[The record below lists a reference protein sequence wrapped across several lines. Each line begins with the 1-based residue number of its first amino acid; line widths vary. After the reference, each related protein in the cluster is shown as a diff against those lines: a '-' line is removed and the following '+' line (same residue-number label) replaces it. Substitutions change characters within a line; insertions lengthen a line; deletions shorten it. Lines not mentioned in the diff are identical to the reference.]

1 MDPTLFAP
9 LFLALVTVW
18 VLGAVFWIWA
28 LVDAIR
34 VPHDSNYRAGNK
46 LVWVL
51 VIIFAT
57 VIGAAIYLA
66 IGRPPPGSRR

>member
-1 MDPTLFAP
+1 MEALFGP
-9 LFLALVTVW
+9 VVLVVLALW
-18 VLGAVFWIWA
+18 VLGGVFWIWA

-34 VPHDSNYRAGNK
+34 VPHDGNYRAGNK

-51 VIIFAT
+51 VIIFTT

-66 IGRPPPGSRR
+66 IGRPSPGLRR